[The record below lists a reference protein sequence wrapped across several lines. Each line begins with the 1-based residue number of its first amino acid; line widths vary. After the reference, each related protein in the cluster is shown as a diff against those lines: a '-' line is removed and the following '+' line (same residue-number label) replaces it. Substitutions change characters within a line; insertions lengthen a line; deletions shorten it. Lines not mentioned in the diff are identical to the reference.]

1 MGLPA
6 AAGDVTS
13 QFALD
18 ANALSSLKEQAKNDP
33 KAALSA
39 ASGQFEALFV
49 QMLLK
54 SMRDASPQ
62 DGPLDSEASKSYTA
76 MFDQQLSQQL
86 AKKGIGIAAMLSKQ
100 LAKTLPTDPSAIT
113 DAAKTGAAKTVP
125 AFLVPGATRQSFP
138 LKAPVAAGSAK
149 AAASSDA
156 STTGGI
162 AATVQGFVDK
172 LRPYAE
178 AVAQKLGVPAQY
190 LIAQAGL
197 ETGWGKSQP
206 KATDGTSSL
215 NLFGIKATGGWK
227 GAISTASTTEFTSGQ
242 PVKTSAQFRAYSSY
256 ADSLQDFAK
265 LLQTSRRYAGAL
277 ANSHDA
283 GKYAASLQQAGY
295 ATDPHYADKLTRA
308 IQTVARYAPAG
319 ATVATTQV
327 AGGAVD
333 KARGQ
338 A

>member
-1 MGLPA
+1 MGLPLT
-6 AAGDVTS
+6 AGDITS

-18 ANALSSLKEQAKNDP
+18 ANALSSLKEQAKSDP

-39 ASGQFEALFV
+39 ASSQFEALFM
-49 QMLLK
+49 QMLRK
-54 SMRDASPQ
+54 SMRDATPQ
-62 DGPLDSEASKSYTA
+62 DGPLDSEASKSYTS
-76 MFDQQLSQQL
+76 MFDQQISQQL

-100 LAKTLPTDPSAIT
+100 LAPTLPHDASAVT
-113 DAAKTGAAKTVP
+113 DATKAGAVKSGTTFVAPNAVK
-125 AFLVPGATRQSFP
+125 PGLP
-138 LKAPVAAGSAK
+138 LKSSSAVSAPP
-149 AAASSDA
+149 ASSSTPGTVA
-156 STTGGI
+156 STI
-162 AATVQGFVDK
+162 QGFVDK

-206 KATDGTSSL
+206 KAADGTSSQ
-215 NLFGIKATGGWK
+215 NLFGIKATSAWK
-227 GAISTASTTEFTSGQ
+227 GAVASATTTEYTSGQ
-242 PVKTSAQFRAYSSY
+242 GVKTTAQFRSYTSY

-295 ATDPHYADKLTRA
+295 ATDPHYAEKLTRA
-308 IQTVARYAPAG
+308 IQTVARYTPGSPTMPA
-319 ATVATTQV
+319 TQV
-327 AGGAVD
+327 AGGEVD
-333 KARGQ
+333 KTRDQ